1 MHPTL
6 LLIIVCILLTACRLT
21 LPQDKTVLA
30 RRQHHGYRWQCFAS
44 SKENNKSKKPDQ
56 YDMALYSLL
65 MSKLLD
71 KNGQYIESDSLIRIA
86 VDYYSSN
93 KEPGRAGYAC
103 FYLSRCER
111 NIGNAQGQLNALL
124 KTIVFP
130 KNSHDNKTNCLSASI
145 KLK

>member
-56 YDMALYSLL
+56 YDMALYALL

-71 KNGQYIESDSLIRIA
+71 KNGQYIESDSLIREV
-86 VDYYSSN
+86 VDYYYSFQKGIWAGDTCYFVSLCEHN
-93 KEPGRAGYAC
+93 CGNIPGHA
-103 FYLSRCER
+103 
-111 NIGNAQGQLNALL
+111 NALL

-130 KNSHDNKTNCLSASI
+130 KNSQDN
-145 KLK
+145 